1 MTSTFT
7 SRSVG
12 LLMMAALAT
21 GWVGARVTAPEPP
34 AQVRVSN
41 SIRPLGASVAVPKA
55 ERLHERIPQAPQPS
69 RGRNPFV
76 YAARVAPPPARYRE
90 PAVVETPVPVIAMEP
105 AAPPVP
111 TFRLSGIAS
120 DTNDGVTT
128 LTAIVSDNG
137 ALAFVKVGDRLSSGY
152 TVQQV
157 SDTSITLVDAAGV
170 ATTIRL
176 P

>member
-41 SIRPLGASVAVPKA
+41 SIRPLG
-55 ERLHERIPQAPQPS
+55 
-69 RGRNPFV
+69 
-76 YAARVAPPPARYRE
+76 
-90 PAVVETPVPVIAMEP
+90 VETPVPVIAMEP